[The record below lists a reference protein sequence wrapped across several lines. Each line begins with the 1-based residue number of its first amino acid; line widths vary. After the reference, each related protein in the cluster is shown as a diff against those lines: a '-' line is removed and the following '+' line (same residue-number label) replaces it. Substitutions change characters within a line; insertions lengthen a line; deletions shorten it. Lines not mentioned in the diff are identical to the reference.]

1 MYLIILLR
9 NDKYY
14 YFIDYTEK
22 ISILALFYTF
32 VESFIKHIIIC
43 IATKNIIPICRECLL
58 NIDEIR
64 RKQKSLLTALTECFL
79 KEN

>member
-1 MYLIILLR
+1 MYLILLLR

-22 ISILALFYTF
+22 TCVLALFYTF
-32 VESFIKHIIIC
+32 VESFIKQIIIC
-43 IATKNIIPICRECLL
+43 IAVKNIVRICRECLL

-64 RKQKSLLTALTECFL
+64 RNKNGLDKLCCLDHP
-79 KEN
+79 